1 MILKIMKKILTFVF
15 FFILVNASAAD
26 YKSNFT
32 IDKFKQAQNN
42 GKTIVVHSWNKFCYT
57 CSIQKPILEQAQIDF
72 GDVIFLNYEQTK
84 NKDIANFLKISYW
97 TTIVVYKNNK
107 QIAKAIGLNE
117 KNDIYNLIK
126 KGI

>member
-1 MILKIMKKILTFVF
+1 MILKIMKKILTFIF
-15 FFILVNASAAD
+15 FFILVNASAAE

-42 GKTIVVHSWNKFCYT
+42 GKPVVVHSWNKFCYT

>member
-1 MILKIMKKILTFVF
+1 MKKILTFIF
-15 FFILVNASAAD
+15 FFILVNASAAE

-32 IDKFKQAQNN
+32 IDKFKQDQNN
-42 GKTIVVHSWNKFCYT
+42 GKTVVVHSWNKFCYT
-57 CSIQKPILEQAQIDF
+57 CGIQKPILEQSQIDF
-72 GDVIFLNYEQTK
+72 RDVIFMNYKQTK

-97 TTIVVYKNNK
+97 TAIVVYKNNK

-117 KNDIYNLIK
+117 KNDIYDLIK

>member
-1 MILKIMKKILTFVF
+1 MILKIMKKILTFVL

-26 YKSNFT
+26 YKLNFT

-42 GKTIVVHSWNKFCYT
+42 DKTVVVHSWNKFCYT
-57 CSIQKPILEQAQIDF
+57 CSIQKPILEQAKIDF
-72 GDVIFLNYEQTK
+72 KDVIFLNYEQTK

-117 KNDIYNLIK
+117 KNDIYDLIK

>member
-1 MILKIMKKILTFVF
+1 MILKIMKKILTFIF
-15 FFILVNASAAD
+15 FFVLINTSAAD

-42 GKTIVVHSWNKFCYT
+42 GKTVVVHSWNKFCYT
-57 CSIQKPILEQAQIDF
+57 CSIQKPILDQAQIDF

-84 NKDIANFLKISYW
+84 NKDIANLLKISYW
-97 TTIVVYKNNK
+97 ATIVVYKNNK

-126 KGI
+126 KGV